1 MYICINWII
10 FPIIGL
16 FLFKVKN
23 KLGKSYDDY
32 KIGRCQI
39 SLNSSTIMWEKI
51 CQIDD
56 MNNTFTVWRKKK
68 IFWKNNEYSS
78 HFLRHRWAFISDL

>member
-1 MYICINWII
+1 M
-10 FPIIGL
+10 
-16 FLFKVKN
+16 
-23 KLGKSYDDY
+23 GKSYDDY

-56 MNNTFTVWRKKK
+56 MNNTFTVWTKKK
-68 IFWKNNEYSS
+68 FFDRIMNAV
-78 HFLRHRWAFISDL
+78 HIS